1 MILGELIGER
11 DNWEL
16 SLTSIVSI
24 YIISHKSNIEYIFR
38 INKRLLNIPFEC
50 YNIKEVRK
58 LENSIIMYRDYGDI
72 VFDIKKVMDEKAIT
86 INQIVKKTGLHH
98 QVVRRY

>member
-1 MILGELIGER
+1 MENQKRNISSDYIDHIANIFKIEPHELLVERLPVDIRRIDKER

-38 INKRLLNIPFEC
+38 INKRLLNIPP
-50 YNIKEVRK
+50 
-58 LENSIIMYRDYGDI
+58 
-72 VFDIKKVMDEKAIT
+72 
-86 INQIVKKTGLHH
+86 
-98 QVVRRY
+98 